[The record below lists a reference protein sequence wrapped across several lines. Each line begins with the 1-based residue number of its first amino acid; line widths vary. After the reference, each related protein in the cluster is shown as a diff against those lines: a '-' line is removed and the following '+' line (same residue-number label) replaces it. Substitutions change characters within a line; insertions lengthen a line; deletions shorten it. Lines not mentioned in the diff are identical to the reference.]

1 MFIRVRLLLVDFC
14 DSLRQTRCMKAVQ
27 VNDGVVSVE
36 NVSEPRGEGV
46 IVDVRTVGICGSD
59 LHLIDAGMMSVIPGH
74 EIAGVTRDGTQV
86 AIEPMLSCGQCTH
99 CAEGEEPY
107 CRESLPNTFGIGI
120 NGGMAERIVV
130 PERFL
135 IPLDRRVKVEEA
147 FLVEPLAVAVRSLG
161 RAGVTEGDTVCVV
174 GAGTIGLCCVAVA
187 KYLGATVEL
196 ESRHS
201 HQLEAGSR
209 LGATEPSSQP
219 ARIVIEAA
227 GTSSALSWAIEK
239 CQKGGVVGIP
249 STYWDPVEI
258 PALAM
263 GMKEVSLIPSV
274 TYGHTTGQR
283 DFDVAMSVMAASP
296 ELGQA
301 VITDRFPLDGAAE
314 AFDVARNRSQ
324 GVIKVAID
332 AKS

>member
-1 MFIRVRLLLVDFC
+1 M
-14 DSLRQTRCMKAVQ
+14 
-27 VNDGVVSVE
+27 VSTK
-36 NVSEPRGEGV
+36 G
-46 IVDVRTVGICGSD
+46 
-59 LHLIDAGMMSVIPGH
+59 
-74 EIAGVTRDGTQV
+74 
-86 AIEPMLSCGQCTH
+86 
-99 CAEGEEPY
+99 
-107 CRESLPNTFGIGI
+107 
-120 NGGMAERIVV
+120 
-130 PERFL
+130 
-135 IPLDRRVKVEEA
+135 DR
-147 FLVEPLAVAVRSLG
+147 
-161 RAGVTEGDTVCVV
+161 VCVI

-209 LGATEPSSQP
+209 LGAIEPSNQP
-219 ARIVIEAA
+219 ASIVIEAA

-263 GMKEVSLIPSV
+263 GMKEVSLIPSI

-283 DFDVAMSVMAASP
+283 DFEVAMSVMAASP
-296 ELGQA
+296 ELGRA

-314 AFDVARNRSQ
+314 AFDLARNRHE
-324 GVIKVAID
+324 GVIKVAVD
-332 AKS
+332 AQS